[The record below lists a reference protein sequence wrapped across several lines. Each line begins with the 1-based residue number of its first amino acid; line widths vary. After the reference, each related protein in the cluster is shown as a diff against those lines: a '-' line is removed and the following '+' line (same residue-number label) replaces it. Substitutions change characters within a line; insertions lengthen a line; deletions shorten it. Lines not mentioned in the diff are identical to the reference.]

1 MSSRAIQILV
11 QSFPKILIP
20 GIIYTIPLT
29 LISFAIGLILAVI
42 VALLRIR
49 SHRIVQ
55 GICWFYVWV
64 FRGTPQLVQL
74 FVIFYG
80 LPSIGI
86 RWNALLCAVI
96 AFSLNVGAYA
106 SETIRGAIL
115 SVPNG
120 QKEAAYACGMTYSQ
134 TMLYVV
140 LPQALKASIPALS
153 NTFISLVKD
162 TSLAS
167 NITVTEMFMVTI
179 RLVAVTYEPLLLY
192 LEVGFI
198 YLIFCT
204 ILTYLQGR
212 LEKRLALGTRKE
224 GAA

>member
-1 MSSRAIQILV
+1 MSARALQILID
-11 QSFPKILIP
+11 SFPKILVP

-29 LISFAIGLILAVI
+29 LISFAIGLVLAII

-49 SHRIVQ
+49 SHRLVQ
-55 GICWFYVWV
+55 GLCWFYVWV

-74 FVIFYG
+74 FIIFYG

-134 TMLYVV
+134 TMVYVV

-192 LEVGFI
+192 LEVGLI
-198 YLIFCT
+198 YLVFCT
-204 ILTYLQGR
+204 VLTWLQGK
-212 LEKRLALGTRKE
+212 LEKRLALGSRKE

>member
-204 ILTYLQGR
+204 ILTYLQGK

-224 GAA
+224 GTA

>member
-1 MSSRAIQILV
+1 MSSRAIQILIE
-11 QSFPKILIP
+11 SFPKIIVP

-29 LISFAIGLILAVI
+29 LISFAIGLILAII

-49 SHRIVQ
+49 SNKIIQ
-55 GICWFYVWV
+55 GVCWFYVWV

-74 FVIFYG
+74 FIIFYG

-120 QKEAAYACGMTYSQ
+120 QKEAAYACGMTYAQ
-134 TMLYVV
+134 TMLHVI

-192 LEVGFI
+192 LEVGLI
-198 YLIFCT
+198 YLLFCT
-204 ILTYLQGR
+204 FLTWMQGK
-212 LEKRLALGTRKE
+212 LEKKLALGTRKE